1 MQEATTAMPIQTWEV
16 DKRVR
21 RKAFAN
27 GPIARV
33 VVGAE
38 AGLRSGLVEV
48 VIPPGGA
55 MPEHDHGSS
64 EVLVMVVGGQAR
76 MTTVEDGTA
85 TELCNGSVV
94 AIPVGERVT
103 VENRGDDDVRMLVA
117 VTPPSFAEVLAAWP
131 ELEQ

>member
-1 MQEATTAMPIQTWEV
+1 MAIQTWQV
-16 DKRVR
+16 DEGVR
-21 RKAFAN
+21 RSAFAN

-33 VVGAE
+33 LVGAE

-64 EVLVMVVGGQAR
+64 EVLVVVLGGQAR
-76 MTTVEDGTA
+76 MTTVEDGMA
-85 TELCNGSVV
+85 TQLQSGSVV
-94 AIPVGERVT
+94 AIPIGERVT
-103 VENRGDDDVRMLVA
+103 VENRGDEDVRMLVA

>member
-1 MQEATTAMPIQTWEV
+1 MAIQTW
-16 DKRVR
+16 DLDAGVR

-27 GPIARV
+27 GPVARV

-64 EVLVMVVGGQAR
+64 EVLVTVLGGQAR
-76 MTTVEDGTA
+76 LTTVADGAA
-85 TELCNGSVV
+85 TELRNGSVV

-103 VENRGDDDVRMLVA
+103 VENRGDDEVRMLVA
-117 VTPPSFAEVLAAWP
+117 VTPPSFAEVLAGWP
-131 ELEQ
+131 EV

>member
-1 MQEATTAMPIQTWEV
+1 MPVQTWEV
-16 DKRVR
+16 DERAR
-21 RKAFAN
+21 RRGFAN

-64 EVLVMVVGGQAR
+64 EVLVVVLGGQAR
-76 MTTVEDGTA
+76 LTTVENGLV
-85 TELCNGSVV
+85 TELHDGSVV
-94 AIPVGERVT
+94 AIPIGERVT
-103 VENRGDDDVRMLVA
+103 VENRGEDDVRMLVA
-117 VTPPSFAEVLAAWP
+117 VTPPSFADVLAAWP
-131 ELEQ
+131 ELER